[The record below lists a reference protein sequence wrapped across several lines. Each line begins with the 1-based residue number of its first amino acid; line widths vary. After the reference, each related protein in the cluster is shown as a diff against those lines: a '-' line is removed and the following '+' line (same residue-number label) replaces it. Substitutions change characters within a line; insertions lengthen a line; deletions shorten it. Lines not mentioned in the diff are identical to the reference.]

1 MPITG
6 GEGVALVV
14 AAVGAS
20 VVTLL
25 VLKQVAPTIFTTVV
39 QAVPVRPVAMPP
51 ANAFVDAPYRGSE
64 PMII

>member
-51 ANAFVDAPYRGSE
+51 ANSFLDSPPRGLGV
-64 PMII
+64 MIV